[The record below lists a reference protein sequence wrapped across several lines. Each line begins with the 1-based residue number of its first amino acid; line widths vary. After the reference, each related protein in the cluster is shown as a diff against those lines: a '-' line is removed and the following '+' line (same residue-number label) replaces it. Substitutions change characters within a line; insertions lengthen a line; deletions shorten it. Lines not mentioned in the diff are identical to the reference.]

1 MLKFFVCEIP
11 TKGECGL
18 KNNEITDITSKRR
31 LFELNL
37 GDVRKYRD
45 LVMLFVKRVFK
56 NSYKQTVLGPLWII
70 IKPFLS
76 TFVFTVI
83 FGMIANISTD
93 GMPQF
98 LFFMA
103 GNICGHFFQAVLT
116 AVHQPL
122 SATQG
127 CLARCIFQG
136 S

>member
-1 MLKFFVCEIP
+1 M
-11 TKGECGL
+11 
-18 KNNEITDITSKRR
+18 KNNEITEITPKRR
-31 LFELNL
+31 LLELNL
-37 GDVRKYRD
+37 GEVWKYRD
-45 LVMLFVKRVFK
+45 LVMLFVKRDFK

-103 GNICGHFFQAVLT
+103 AFCGRFFQVVLT
-116 AVHQPL
+116 AAPQPL
-122 SATQG
+122 SAMRG
-127 CLARCIFQG
+127 CSARSIFQG
-136 S
+136 L